1 MSQGDTRT
9 PWFDGMKMVLH
20 LCVLPL
26 KTRHPII
33 ARKTPNSNKRLPTI
47 CPTSMPQNLQS
58 PQTEERRKSC
68 HSQEGPQGMWLV
80 MQGGMQDGVL
90 EQEKDSQ

>member
-1 MSQGDTRT
+1 
-9 PWFDGMKMVLH
+9 
-20 LCVLPL
+20 
-26 KTRHPII
+26 
-33 ARKTPNSNKRLPTI
+33 
-47 CPTSMPQNLQS
+47 MPQNLQS